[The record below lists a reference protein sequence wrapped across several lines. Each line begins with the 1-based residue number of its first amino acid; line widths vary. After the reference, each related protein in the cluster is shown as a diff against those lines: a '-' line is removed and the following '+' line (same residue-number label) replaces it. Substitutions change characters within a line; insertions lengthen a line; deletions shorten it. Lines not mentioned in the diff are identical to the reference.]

1 MVSIKLSNQIKKNIY
16 NHALKEYPKECCGFL
31 IGYANNN
38 LLICV
43 DIKTTNN
50 IAKNPQKFFEINPQ
64 DIINIQKKYRN
75 TKLLVIGHYHSH
87 PNMILNS
94 KPSKKDIDSIHD
106 SNLCW
111 VIVGINND
119 GIEYSAYIPE
129 LTKENT
135 YDLKKINII

>member
-64 DIINIQKKYRN
+64 DIINIDTGLELK
-75 TKLLVIGHYHSH
+75 S
-87 PNMILNS
+87 IL
-94 KPSKKDIDSIHD
+94 
-106 SNLCW
+106 
-111 VIVGINND
+111 IN
-119 GIEYSAYIPE
+119 
-129 LTKENT
+129 K
-135 YDLKKINII
+135 